1 MLLQQVGRAEFGD
14 RERAHL
20 ELETVQSLGEP
31 TDHVGCH
38 GVAVPPGRLPR
49 HSLDDGVQ
57 VGVGAHRGVDDVG
70 RGGSRSLRMFPYGL
84 AQQATQRSDVLDEDR
99 NTTDLRRFTAE
110 HASRGKHLALCA

>member
-38 GVAVPPGRLPR
+38 GVAVPLACLPR

-57 VGVGAHRGVDDVG
+57 VGVGVHRGVDP
-70 RGGSRSLRMFPYGL
+70 RSRR
-84 AQQATQRSDVLDEDR
+84 RSR
-99 NTTDLRRFTAE
+99 AP
-110 HASRGKHLALCA
+110 